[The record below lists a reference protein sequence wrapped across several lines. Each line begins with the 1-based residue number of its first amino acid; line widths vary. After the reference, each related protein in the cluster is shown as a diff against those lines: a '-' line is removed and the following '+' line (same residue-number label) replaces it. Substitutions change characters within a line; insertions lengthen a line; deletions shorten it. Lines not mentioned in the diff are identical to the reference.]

1 MGKYLRVFKIWIHPE
16 QLNVPPAFSRAS
28 FRREGGGRA
37 LGPAS
42 PEAAPGQAVPALI

>member
-1 MGKYLRVFKIWIHPE
+1 MWDARVTRCVE
-16 QLNVPPAFSRAS
+16 AQDARGAPPAFSRAS

-42 PEAAPGQAVPALI
+42 PEAAAGQAVPALI